1 LKYLLIFCFFL
12 VDDREDISV
21 NFLILLLSKAD
32 FTRSEIQILID
43 YLLNKQHD
51 TITVNHSEW
60 SEGKSDVV
68 QKLKK
73 QLSEKE
79 KALEDEQLAITSLQ
93 DRLKEIR
100 AEINSERAQFNINIK
115 QNQEELQVRVYI
127 INN

>member
-1 LKYLLIFCFFL
+1 MKYLLIFCFFL